1 VNSVLN
7 SFRAGKVLACFRRRG
22 KIQHGSSFQTAAGHC
37 FWLDDFGAAVK
48 RFGYLRDPLF
58 LICSSLYA
66 VNRWL
71 IRPHVHSAFLR
82 FHFNDLLLMPCALP
96 PLLLMQRWLRLRQ
109 HDEFP
114 TGGEIALYLIVWSIL
129 FEVVGPHLM
138 HRATGDIWDVA
149 AYVCGAILAGIWWHR
164 DQIARRFRTHEL

>member
-1 VNSVLN
+1 MNSVLN

-71 IRPHVHSAFLR
+71 IRPHVHSTFLR

-109 HDEFP
+109 HDKFP
-114 TGGEIALYLIVWSIL
+114 TGGEITLYLIVWSIL
-129 FEVVGPHLM
+129 FELIGPHLM
-138 HRATGDIWDVA
+138 HRATGDIWDVV
-149 AYVCGAILAGIWWHR
+149 AYVAGAILAGIWWHR